1 MNSTKKSGK
10 RKDLHDKPRMPSAVP
25 KRNRVLDD
33 EDDDED
39 ANDNGDV
46 SDDDGSGDGTGNGNG
61 DGDGNINDDD
71 EDVDDDDDVDD
82 IDVDTSDGAEEKD
95 MYNAFVR
102 QFRSSAH
109 LTKVRSKYHKLAIQK
124 VIKASG
130 WETFSRK
137 EMVVAMALMALQ
149 VGEYQIRLKRQAVK
163 LQKSE
168 ATTRETKTKSNLR
181 DVYKWNGKE
190 AMLAE
195 SVVTWC
201 KEFLFP
207 RYKFLKGRWYEY
219 TPDKRGS
226 MCGLVLNK
234 VHMLLQSSR
243 MGRVSE
249 RVVVPSI
256 KLKYTNMKSNIN
268 SVVKRIYAGE

>member
-1 MNSTKKSGK
+1 MTKMMKK
-10 RKDLHDKPRMPSAVP
+10 TQTTI
-25 KRNRVLDD
+25 N
-33 EDDDED
+33 
-39 ANDNGDV
+39 NGDV
-46 SDDDGSGDGTGNGNG
+46 SDDDGSGDGTSNGDG
-61 DGDGNINDDD
+61 DDDGDGNINDDD
-71 EDVDDDDDVDD
+71 EDVDDDNDDDDVDD
-82 IDVDTSDGAEEKD
+82 VDVDTSDGTEEKD

-109 LTKVRSKYHKLAIQK
+109 LTKVRLKYHKSAIQK

-168 ATTRETKTKSNLR
+168 ATMRETKTKSNLH

-190 AMLAE
+190 AMLAKT
-195 SVVTWC
+195 VVTWC

-219 TPDKRGS
+219 TLDKRGS
-226 MCGLVLNK
+226 MRGLVLSK
-234 VHMLLQSSR
+234 IPQFKRAFDTEDVW
-243 MGRVSE
+243 E